1 MTVLNA
7 RVHVRNAMIQPSP
20 CFLTP
25 FPPGGGDVFFDVGR
39 RCGADAGLND
49 HCRHRRRRII
59 ITLTVIATGIRTER
73 HGRSEEHTSELQSL
87 MRTSYAVIC
96 LKKTTKMSTEQNR
109 NTNTIQTYR
118 QHTND

>member
-1 MTVLNA
+1 
-7 RVHVRNAMIQPSP
+7 MIQPSP
-20 CFLTP
+20 CFWTP

-73 HGRSEEHTSELQSL
+73 HGFGWRRHIIPMRRHVLAIYVAVEGAGVGAAIGPAVFPGPCAGPCSL
-87 MRTSYAVIC
+87 LIVDRTSVV
-96 LKKTTKMSTEQNR
+96 
-109 NTNTIQTYR
+109 
-118 QHTND
+118 